1 MNHTGKGIIL
11 GVLGA
16 GIAVSAVGAIDALY
30 NQTPEEVENDESV
43 QDESQFLGE
52 AARSFGMIAGVLVF
66 LLIFLVLAG
75 IALVI
80 YGANKAAQSGNT
92 FDENARRTDKII
104 DIALK
109 TKALRK

>member
-1 MNHTGKGIIL
+1 MNNTGKSIIL

-30 NQTPEEVENDESV
+30 NQTPEETEEGV

-52 AARSFGMIAGVLVF
+52 AARSFGVIAGVLVF

-80 YGANKAAQSGNT
+80 YGASKAAQSGNT
-92 FDENARRTDKII
+92 FDENARRTERII
-104 DIALK
+104 DIGIK